1 MWHTRRVGPELYGA
15 LNSLASAT
23 GMLFNQSFTSY
34 GVNNTGQPHGDK
46 GRSQAGNIP
55 ETKSLAAFQSQL
67 GQVFWVDVGACGVH
81 SSAAGPVTGLTEH

>member
-1 MWHTRRVGPELYGA
+1 MWYTRQAGPALYGA
-15 LNSLASAT
+15 LNSLASAA

-34 GVNNTGQPHGDK
+34 GVTNTGQPHGDK

-55 ETKSLAAFQSQL
+55 ETKSQSQL
-67 GQVFWVDVGACGVH
+67 GQVFWVDVGAWGVL